1 MVNQK
6 RIRKSGSVNI
16 PVAMRRDMALQPG
29 DAVDVQMREGSVILT
44 PSVPRCQ
51 LCENTKD
58 VTKLFGKYICRDCA
72 SLALDV
78 LNEKGGAGDE

>member
-72 SLALDV
+72 ALALDV
-78 LNEKGGAGDE
+78 LNEKGGADDE